1 MNYYY
6 DCEVL
11 GDRIEE
17 MEELIKESNIMDSM
31 LDGRNR
37 TIAELENDFPMLN
50 ICDVMDWI
58 YSTFAP
64 GKESWEMSY
73 EWETQKLKEFCRN
86 FNVYLYEKP
95 KEDFFEWE
103 GIEKAKGMGFKG
115 VILSSL
121 S

>member
-11 GDRIEE
+11 GDRIDEV
-17 MEELIKESNIMDSM
+17 EELIKESNIMDNM
-31 LDGRNR
+31 LEGRNR
-37 TIAELENDFPMLN
+37 VVSELENDFAVLN
-50 ICDVMDWI
+50 ICDVWDWYKVTMGI
-58 YSTFAP
+58 DIMELDWA
-64 GKESWEMSY
+64 GECNHI
-73 EWETQKLKEFCRN
+73 LKFCEN
-86 FNVYLYEKP
+86 FRLYLYEKP